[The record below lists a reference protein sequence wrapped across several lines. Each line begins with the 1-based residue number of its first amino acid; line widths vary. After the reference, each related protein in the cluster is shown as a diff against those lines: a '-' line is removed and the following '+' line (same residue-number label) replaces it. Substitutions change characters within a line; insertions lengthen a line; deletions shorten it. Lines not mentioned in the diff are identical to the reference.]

1 MELTKDIIK
10 NLKDLSTVVE
20 KGAYFTKDTIGFASN
35 DGGMVAYYDYGVDV
49 EVPDLTDED
58 IEEKEQDGFA
68 VYDLPNLLNILDL
81 YETPKIDLFEKH
93 LTIKDTNNKNT
104 NKFRYTD
111 KESIKTPKFDKTTCL
126 STVIGTPDATIKLS
140 KEDLIRI
147 TKQASVLGAKEMVFE
162 DKGLKVTDLEN
173 TSFNDYTFEL
183 ESEDDIPKSV
193 IHASKFSKIIPDDY
207 TVEFD
212 AKSVV
217 FKNTDGNITYI
228 LICIAV

>member
-104 NKFRYTD
+104 NKRNN
-111 KESIKTPKFDKTTCL
+111 PL
-126 STVIGTPDATIKLS
+126 MGLLTI
-140 KEDLIRI
+140 I
-147 TKQASVLGAKEMVFE
+147 
-162 DKGLKVTDLEN
+162 N
-173 TSFNDYTFEL
+173 
-183 ESEDDIPKSV
+183 
-193 IHASKFSKIIPDDY
+193 H
-207 TVEFD
+207 
-212 AKSVV
+212 
-217 FKNTDGNITYI
+217 
-228 LICIAV
+228 C